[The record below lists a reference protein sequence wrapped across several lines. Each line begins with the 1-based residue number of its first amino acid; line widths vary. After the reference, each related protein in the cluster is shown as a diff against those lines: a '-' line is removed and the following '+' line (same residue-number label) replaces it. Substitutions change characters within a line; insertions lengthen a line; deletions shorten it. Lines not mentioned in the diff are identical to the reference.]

1 MGKTKSKTSSVAS
14 RFILESNLG
23 TEKASHL
30 GFATAAMSTDA
41 TNKGSV
47 TRSLSGLSLDTSK
60 SAVPSSKSKSKKVVA
75 DSWEDDDDE
84 AADEPEPGT
93 LGAIPSAPPPTPI
106 SPSYHVNPPHSLP
119 SVAETSRSSP
129 SAAAAESP
137 GRRPEKTDAVA
148 RRMIA
153 AGLGLKAPKQTEEQK
168 EYQKAIREQEKKRR
182 EQEKAEEQRRI
193 DEAAKA
199 KAAIW
204 DD

>member
-1 MGKTKSKTSSVAS
+1 
-14 RFILESNLG
+14 
-23 TEKASHL
+23 
-30 GFATAAMSTDA
+30 MSTDA

-60 SAVPSSKSKSKKVVA
+60 SAAPLSKSKSKKVVA
-75 DSWEDDDDE
+75 DSWEDDDDDE
-84 AADEPEPGT
+84 ADEVADEPG
-93 LGAIPSAPPPTPI
+93 LGRQGAIPSAPPPTPI
-106 SPSYHVNPPHSLP
+106 SPSYHVNPPQSLP
-119 SVAETSRSSP
+119 SVAETSRSP
-129 SAAAAESP
+129 SLAAAAEST